1 MKTRLPALLAT
12 AALSAGA
19 AAAAPSTAVADRHA
33 DAAVAVPR
41 PPSVAAAL
49 RPPRPLNDPFA
60 VSPQLYERRGPR
72 FSGLPGASVLDLQRR
87 VRVKA
92 LMATAG
98 GGMAQLL
105 VNGRDALTVMHKE
118 VVDLGDLGIYEV
130 QIGRAGVALSEP
142 GASDAAG
149 GKKVVLR

>member
-1 MKTRLPALLAT
+1 MKTRLLALLAA
-12 AALSAGA
+12 AALSVGA
-19 AAAAPSTAVADRHA
+19 AAAAPAAAVPDRRA
-33 DAAVAVPR
+33 DAAR

-105 VNGRDALTVMHKE
+105 VDGRDALTVMHKE

-130 QIGRAGVALSEP
+130 QIGRAGVALGEP
-142 GASDAAG
+142 GTSDAAG